1 LQSFG
6 ESGNTNFEV
15 YVPATSLAISATTP
29 TAYSDS
35 PPYAPQYSYQSYYS
49 EYAYAGNVSAGW
61 YVQMFDSTGTTF
73 ISEVALNGASTYRTS
88 TATNNYYQ
96 AYTYTSGYPYYEES
110 YSWNSV
116 SNSNTAYYQ
125 GNIPFGPKAGQI
137 AIPSPGIYKFR
148 LVLKVSAQSAG
159 ISDFT
164 GGTSTYYTTT
174 ATANHTT
181 TGDITFQF
189 SPNVNKTEITNG
201 GIQVLSNKDAY
212 VKFIRLEPNSY
223 SASETLAWVIG
234 AKTSLQAYGVYPA
247 YYEQTALVVTGKVS
261 VSSKGENTLG
271 ITDYD
276 TGTSQYISLTI
287 GGKYS
292 DTTLANQSR
301 VFTLSNIYPYQDD
314 KYDLGAA
321 SYRWRDIFTNGAVTV
336 TSDRTRKF
344 EIQTAQLGLDF
355 INKLQPVS
363 YRMITGSMVYQSPW
377 PNFVDKVLQPGE
389 TDDTGIVLKEQK
401 IIKVPNPEHPPLI
414 EVIPG
419 KRTHYGLIAQDV
431 KQTLDE
437 IGVSTTD
444 FAGYV
449 AGDVENDETLGLRY
463 EEFISPMIKAIQEL
477 SSKVNQLE
485 LIISGSFS

>member
-1 LQSFG
+1 
-6 ESGNTNFEV
+6 
-15 YVPATSLAISATTP
+15 
-29 TAYSDS
+29 
-35 PPYAPQYSYQSYYS
+35 
-49 EYAYAGNVSAGW
+49 
-61 YVQMFDSTGTTF
+61 MFNSTGTTF
-73 ISEVALNGASTYRTS
+73 ISEVAISGASTYRTG

-96 AYTYTSGYPYYEES
+96 AQTSYSGFPSYTETYYWNYVSYTS
-110 YSWNSV
+110 
-116 SNSNTAYYQ
+116 TAYYQ
-125 GNIPFGPKAGQI
+125 GNIPFGPKAGQMV
-137 AIPSPGIYKFR
+137 IPAVGTYQFR
-148 LVLKVSAQSAG
+148 LVLKVTAGSAAVVN
-159 ISDFT
+159 FT
-164 GGTSTYYTTT
+164 GGTSTYYATTST
-174 ATANHTT
+174 SNHSS

-201 GIQVLSNKDAY
+201 GIQVLSNKDAF
-212 VKFIRLEPNSY
+212 VKFVRLDPSAY
-223 SASETLAWVIG
+223 SSSETIAYVIG
-234 AKTSLQAYGVYPA
+234 AKTRLQAYGTYPG
-247 YYEQTALVVTGKVS
+247 YYSEQALDITGRIS
-261 VSSKGENTLG
+261 VSSQGGGNTLG
-271 ITDYD
+271 NSDFD
-276 TGTSQYISLTI
+276 TGTSAYTSLTI

-292 DTTLANQSR
+292 DTVLARQTK
-301 VFTLSNIYPYQDD
+301 VETLSNIYPYQDD
-314 KYDLGAA
+314 KYDLGGS
-321 SYRWRDIFTNGAVTV
+321 SYRWRDIFTNGAVTT

-344 EIQTAQLGLDF
+344 EIQTSQLGLDF

-377 PNFVDKVLQPGE
+377 PNFVDKVLQPGD
-389 TDDTGIVLKEQK
+389 TDDMGIILKEEK
-401 IIKVPNPEHPPLI
+401 TIKVPNPEFPPLI

-437 IGVSTTD
+437 IGIPTKD